1 MKLIG
6 VLIGLPIAVA
16 VVSYMGLLSL
26 IFDFDHLE
34 AHHGVE

>member
-6 VLIGLPIAVA
+6 VLIGLPIAITVI
-16 VVSYMGLLSL
+16 SYMGLLNL

>member
-6 VLIGLPIAVA
+6 ILIGLPIAIA
-16 VVSYMGLLSL
+16 LISYMGLLSL

>member
-6 VLIGLPIAVA
+6 VLIGLPIAIA
-16 VVSYMGLLSL
+16 LISYMGLLSL

>member
-6 VLIGLPIAVA
+6 VLIVLPIAIA
-16 VVSYMGLLSL
+16 VISYMGLLSL
-26 IFDFDHLE
+26 IFDFDQLE

>member
-6 VLIGLPIAVA
+6 ILIGLPIAIA
-16 VVSYMGLLSL
+16 VISYMGLLSL
-26 IFDFDHLE
+26 NFDFDHLE

>member
-6 VLIGLPIAVA
+6 VLIGLPIAMA
-16 VVSYMGLLSL
+16 VISYMGLLSL

>member
-6 VLIGLPIAVA
+6 LLIGLPIAIA
-16 VVSYMGLLSL
+16 VISYMGLLTL

-34 AHHGVE
+34 AHHGVK

>member
-6 VLIGLPIAVA
+6 VLIGLPIAIA
-16 VVSYMGLLSL
+16 VISYMGILSL